1 MTVTDRSDVRVRIV
15 DAASRLLQEKGAA
28 ALTTR
33 AVAEASGVQAPTI
46 YRLFGDKNGLVDAVA
61 EHVMATHVSA
71 KASASLSDDDPV
83 EALRQSWQ
91 THIDFGL
98 ANSEL
103 FGMLNAPGRR
113 QSSPATEAGI
123 AVLRSRIHA
132 IAEVGLL
139 KVDEAL
145 ALDLVHAAG
154 TGAVAALLQKPV
166 DQRDPRLAEAML
178 EAVLGRILDAS
189 AAPASSSAAMPAIAF
204 STQVG
209 QLPGLTDAER
219 GLLSEWLARSIAA
232 T

>member
-1 MTVTDRSDVRVRIV
+1 MTVIDRSDVRLRIV

-46 YRLFGDKNGLVDAVA
+46 YRLFRDKDGLVDAVA
-61 EHVMATHVSA
+61 EHVMATHVAA
-71 KASASLSDDDPV
+71 KASAELSDDPV
-83 EALRQSWQ
+83 EALRESWQ

-103 FGMLNAPGRR
+103 FGLLNAPGRR

-123 AVLRSRIHA
+123 VVLRSRIHA
-132 IAEVGLL
+132 IAEVGVLR
-139 KVDEAL
+139 VDEPL

-166 DQRDPRLAEAML
+166 AQRDPRLADAML
-178 EAVLGRILDAS
+178 DAVLGRILDAS
-189 AAPASSSAAMPAIAF
+189 AAPASSSVATQAIAF
-204 STQVG
+204 STQVA

>member
-1 MTVTDRSDVRVRIV
+1 MELIERSDVRLRIV
-15 DAASRLLQEKGAA
+15 NAASRLLQEKGAA

-33 AVAEASGVQAPTI
+33 GVADAADVQAPTI
-46 YRLFGDKNGLVDAVA
+46 YRLFGDKDGLIDAVA

-71 KASASLSDDDPV
+71 KASASLSDDPV
-83 EALRQSWQ
+83 EALRESWQ

-113 QSSPATEAGI
+113 QNSPATEAGI